1 MYSLA
6 TVRVDAN
13 ASGQADFASEFL
25 DSSVAKVVKTFVDFP
40 ASDLLI

>member
-13 ASGQADFASEFL
+13 ASKQADFAIEFS
-25 DSSVAKVVKTFVDFP
+25 DSSVAEVLKTFVDFP
-40 ASDLLI
+40 ASGLLI